1 MIFFFRC
8 RHAST
13 ISGLAFAMNGIG
25 QISAPVIIG
34 KMIVDVDVSIFD
46 RECLRMSNRHNSI
59 RIYIETRRVS

>member
-1 MIFFFRC
+1 
-8 RHAST
+8 
-13 ISGLAFAMNGIG
+13 MNGIG